1 MFILKW
7 MYISTSHTHL
17 ITHSHTPSR
26 TPSLTHACMSMYV
39 TTSPSPPGIAQA
51 TSSSS
56 FEETI
61 QRLQRFDRE
70 VLFLNYSRHCTFLF
84 LLLPS
89 LHPTPFQHTL
99 STQSMLPVN
108 TTKTL
113 SIKHPHDTSFHI
125 PLTHTVLNT
134 FATA

>member
-61 QRLQRFDRE
+61 QRLQGFDRE
-70 VLFLNYSRHCTFLF
+70 VCSLYSSLHCTCLHLYNTPYQHNQFFLSIQ
-84 LLLPS
+84 P
-89 LHPTPFQHTL
+89 
-99 STQSMLPVN
+99 
-108 TTKTL
+108 KTL
-113 SIKHPHDTSFHI
+113 PIKHPYDAYFHI
-125 PLTHTVLNT
+125 LSTHVMHNT